1 MIRNLKCFNHKAIK
15 QVYFNELGK
24 LNILCGK
31 NNSGKT
37 SIFEALVDEKT
48 YGIGKQ
54 VEDLDWLMKLIE
66 DQFTRYTDPNPN
78 NVKDWFRSFLNE
90 EISNNSVWYSDE
102 SEIIL
107 KKIEATRSINSY
119 MKRWG
124 KDIFTYKPFLDRF
137 FIKTKEFYKPILIPP
152 KRRLNS
158 LVKIDLAE
166 SVSPNGG
173 GIVNKLFFL
182 KNQDLESVEYK
193 TYLNIYNTFNQV
205 TKLKFNVVPGINNE
219 IILKFS
225 TDNKEWISAD
235 SSGLGLSDVLVIISV
250 VFITESNF
258 IFIEEPENH
267 LHAEYQKN
275 LLLFLKKIKGKQ
287 FFLSTHSAIFL
298 DVYSVDKIF
307 YCKNEREIIVSDQT
321 SKSEIINSLGYSVSE
336 NLVSDVIILTE
347 GPTDIPVI
355 KKILHWLNVLDN
367 YNIKFWALGGDIMA
381 ELDLTVFAERTNV
394 FALIDNDPGSSVQ
407 RTRFERNCK
416 EINLPCCRLS
426 KYSIENYFTIDSLK
440 KVFLDQIPTTI
451 TALAPNENVDTQLG
465 FKEKGRS
472 IKGYNYKIVSEMT
485 IEDLQGTDL
494 LEFIIT
500 IKDFLLNQRHIYDEE
515 VL

>member
-1 MIRNLKCFNHKAIK
+1 MTD
-15 QVYFNELGK
+15 LGK

-37 SIFEALVDEKT
+37 SIFEALVNEKN
-48 YGIGKQ
+48 YGLGKP
-54 VEDLDWLMKLIE
+54 VDDLDWMIGLVKDE
-66 DQFTRYTDPNPN
+66 FSRYSDPNPN
-78 NVKDWFRSFLNE
+78 NVKDWFLFFLNE
-90 EISNNSVWYSDE
+90 EKSKQSIWYSDE
-102 SEIIL
+102 NEIIIQ
-107 KKIEATRSINSY
+107 KIEASRSIHQY
-119 MKRWG
+119 MKRWTQSNL
-124 KDIFTYKPFLDRF
+124 FNYSPFIERF
-137 FIKTKEFYKPILIPP
+137 FLKIKEYYKPILIPP

-158 LVKIDLAE
+158 QVRIDLAE
-166 SVSPNGG
+166 KVSPNGD
-173 GIVNKLFFL
+173 GILNKLFFL
-182 KNQDLESVEYK
+182 KNQDLESDEYK
-193 TYLNIYNTFNQV
+193 TYLNIYNTFNHV
-205 TKLKFNVVPGINNE
+205 TRLKFNVVPGINNE

-235 SSGLGLSDVLVIISV
+235 SSGLGLSDVLVIISFI
-250 VFITESNF
+250 FITESNF

-307 YCKNEREIIVSDQT
+307 YCKNENEIMISDQT

-355 KKILHWLNVLDN
+355 KKILEWLDTFDM
-367 YNIKFWALGGDIMA
+367 YNIKFWPLGGDIMA
-381 ELDLTVFAERTNV
+381 ELDLTVFSERKNV

-407 RTRFERNCK
+407 RTRFEKKCR

-440 KVFLDQIPTTI
+440 QVFPDQVPSSITTL
-451 TALAPNENVDTQLG
+451 TPDENVDTQIG

-472 IKGYNYKIVSEMT
+472 IKGFNYKIISNMT
-485 IEDLQGTDL
+485 IEDLEETDL
-494 LEFIIT
+494 LEFIIS
-500 IKDFLLNQRHIYDEE
+500 IKKFLLKQKEINVDAPI
-515 VL
+515 